1 MILVVGGVGQG
12 KLAYV
17 LAQTGLTI
25 EDVALTP
32 QEAVQRP
39 IFAHVEGWVRSALE
53 IGLDPY
59 EALRPAL
66 EANPGLILLCDEV
79 GCGVVPL
86 DKGERL
92 WREAVGRLCCRLAA
106 EADAVLRLFC
116 GIPTVLKGVSPWK

>member
-17 LAQTGLTI
+17 LAQTGLTTR
-25 EDVALTP
+25 DVAFTP
-32 QEAVQRP
+32 QEAAQKP
-39 IFAHVEGWVRSALE
+39 IFAHVESWVKDAVAE
-53 IGLDPY
+53 GLDPY
-59 EALRPAL
+59 TTLHPAL

-106 EADAVLRLFC
+106 EAGTVLRLFC